1 MVLFHSLIESSYWL
15 VTFSLVPCKDE
26 DGPILIRKKTF
37 AASIRKDARGSRR
50 MVFKSI
56 FFAVIVS

>member
-1 MVLFHSLIESSYWL
+1 MVLFHSLIESSHWWVNFLL
-15 VTFSLVPCKDE
+15 VQCKDE

-50 MVFKSI
+50 MVFKST
-56 FFAVIVS
+56 FFAVTVS